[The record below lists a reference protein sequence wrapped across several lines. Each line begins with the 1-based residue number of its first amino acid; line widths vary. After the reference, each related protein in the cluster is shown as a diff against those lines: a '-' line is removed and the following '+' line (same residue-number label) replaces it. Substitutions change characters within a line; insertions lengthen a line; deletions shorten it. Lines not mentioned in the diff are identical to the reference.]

1 MESET
6 QSIKLRQS
14 QQSFYK
20 ADETDNFE
28 DVEGE
33 LSVDD
38 SEEIEVEL
46 WVNTDLY
53 SNNLN
58 YIQFILS

>member
-1 MESET
+1 MDSET

-46 WVNTDLY
+46 
-53 SNNLN
+53 
-58 YIQFILS
+58 